1 MPFRLVIGIA
11 SRRTFNFRACTSKCT
26 HWSSSGRE
34 KLAAREV
41 DEFYDPFNVTA
52 V

>member
-1 MPFRLVIGIA
+1 MPLRLVIGIA
-11 SRRTFNFRACTSKCT
+11 SRRTFNFRA
-26 HWSSSGRE
+26 WSSSGRE